1 MKYRNRRQA
10 AEYPRENGIPIGNA
24 RLAQLAV
31 LGEGPKYRYSGRYAV
46 YTEKD
51 LDAWA
56 DSRLSPPVVKSKQAD
71 EIKPARRGRGR
82 PRSKSLM
89 ATADAA
95 SAQREPAR
103 V

>member
-10 AEYPRENGIPIGNA
+10 AEYLRENGIPIGNA

-31 LGEGPKYRYSGRYAV
+31 MGEGPRFRYSGRYAL

-56 DSRLSPPVVKSKQAD
+56 DSRLSLPVVKSKQA
-71 EIKPARRGRGR
+71 EIKPARRSPGR
-82 PRSKSLM
+82 PRSKSS
-89 ATADAA
+89 TAAP
-95 SAQREPAR
+95 REPAH